1 MAKACKE
8 PTRGNLCE
16 PEARSFMADG
26 SWIFST
32 LLIPCALRGVVKGEA
47 ALCGIGFSD
56 LVRTC
61 MVKDLAKKGA
71 CA

>member
-1 MAKACKE
+1 MAKGCKE
-8 PTRGNLCE
+8 PTRGNPCE
-16 PEARSFMADG
+16 PEARSFSADG
-26 SWIFST
+26 SWISST
-32 LLIPCALRGVVKGEA
+32 LRIPCALRGVVKGEVA
-47 ALCGIGFSD
+47 ICGIGFSE